1 MKKLTALLALFLLL
15 TLLAQGACAAPA
27 ISSDMFYDRDDFTY
41 DQDLSILTGNIQ
53 PGTSPSDDDAYF
65 IRLSR
70 LYNGDAA
77 SQLEIK
83 NSFLAHYDENAKP
96 LDSGYTRKA
105 LYLNMELWD
114 NRQQRHDYLVKYDGL
129 IPLHPLLPVSAFI
142 PEGTR
147 FKNLTVY
154 HYSTRSKDWED
165 CKAQLWSG
173 KPQYNNEN
181 KLLTGNQLGED
192 FVATSSSNTFVTL
205 SLDHFS
211 PFVVVWDEPPAAAPL
226 SVPQTGDSS
235 SLAPWLLLLGGACA
249 LLLLAKKKSAA
260 SA

>member
-27 ISSDMFYDRDDFTY
+27 ISSDMFYDRDDVTFP
-41 DQDLSILTGNIQ
+41 QDLSILTGNIQ
-53 PGTSPSDDDAYF
+53 PGNSSSDDPYS

-70 LYNGDAA
+70 LYDGDADT
-77 SQLEIK
+77 QLEIK

-96 LDSGYTRKA
+96 LDSGYIRKA
-105 LYLNMELWD
+105 LYLNMELWG
-114 NRQQRHDYLVKYDGL
+114 NSQQQHEYLYTYDGF

-154 HYSTRSKDWED
+154 HSSARSEDWKDRE
-165 CKAQLWSG
+165 AQLWSG

-181 KLLTGNQLGED
+181 QLLTGNKLGED

-211 PFVVVWDEPPAAAPL
+211 PFVIVWDESPAAAPL